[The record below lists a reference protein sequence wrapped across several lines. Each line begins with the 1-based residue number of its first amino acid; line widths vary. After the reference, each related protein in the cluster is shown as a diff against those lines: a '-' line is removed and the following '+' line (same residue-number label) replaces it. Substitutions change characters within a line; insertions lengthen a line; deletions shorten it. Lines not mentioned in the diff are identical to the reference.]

1 MSTDREPLDGEYSD
15 LRDEAADEH
24 ADGRP
29 AMAQAPRVDSTGDAR
44 VLIADDNE
52 DAATML
58 GMFLELCGCEV
69 AIAHDGRAAVELAER
84 FRPRLAVIDLG
95 MPHLNGFDCAREL
108 RSRPWCDDVLL
119 VALTGWGQEQDRR
132 RSREAGFDHHLVKPV
147 EPDVISQLLHR
158 KRGAARPD
166 AGR

>member
-1 MSTDREPLDGEYSD
+1 MQSTDREALDGDYVGQP
-15 LRDEAADEH
+15 DEVRADD
-24 ADGRP
+24 APSAP
-29 AMAQAPRVDSTGDAR
+29 APQQTAGPAR

-69 AIAHDGRAAVELAER
+69 AIAHDGRTAVELAER
-84 FRPRLAVIDLG
+84 FRPKLAVIDLG

-108 RSRPWCDDVLL
+108 RRRAWCDDVLL
-119 VALTGWGQEQDRR
+119 VALTGWGQDQDRM

-147 EPDVISQLLHR
+147 EPDVISQLLEWR
-158 KRGAARPD
+158 RGTPRPSARH
-166 AGR
+166 